1 MTPGLAIFI
10 DLAVVLVLLA
20 ASALVSGAEVAF
32 FSLNP
37 NDIEAI
43 RQKKGKRYKQILTL
57 IGKPEDLLATLLVSN
72 NLLNIGIVILST
84 WFTSEVLN
92 FTDHPVLTFII
103 QMVLIT
109 FLILLVAEVLPKVY
123 STRHALRVA
132 KLMALPLATLER
144 ILRPVNRILIG
155 STSLVRKRLWEQ
167 PDPLTLNELSDALD
181 LTGDDLVEEEKILKG
196 IVRFGNI
203 DVKEIMKPRVDIVS
217 VDIEAPFRSVFNQMA
232 ELGYSRVPVYS
243 NDLDDIRGILYL
255 KDLLPHL
262 AKPDTFRWQSLLRP
276 PIFVPENKKI
286 NDLLE
291 EFRKNKM
298 HLALI
303 VDEYGGTSGLVT
315 MEDILEEIVGEIRD
329 ESDDEEYQFQKI
341 SDHSFLFNGKTLL
354 NDLLKILSLEE
365 DFFDEVKGG
374 ADTLAGLILEL
385 KGEIPEPGEEI
396 TLNHLT
402 FVVKNRDDRRIK
414 EIQVT
419 INRPEN
425 EIPGS

>member
-1 MTPGLAIFI
+1 MTSNPALFI

-37 NDIEAI
+37 NDIESI
-43 RQKKGKRYKQILTL
+43 KQKKGKRYKQILLL
-57 IGKPEDLLATLLVSN
+57 ISKPEDLLATLLVSN

-84 WFTSEVLN
+84 WFTSEALSFN
-92 FTDHPVLTFII
+92 DHPVLTFII
-103 QMVLIT
+103 QIVLIT

-132 KLMALPLATLER
+132 RFMALPLSTLEK

-155 STSLVRKRLWEQ
+155 STSLVRKRMWEQ

-181 LTGDDLVEEEKILKG
+181 LTGEDLVEEEKILKG

-203 DVKEIMKPRVDIVS
+203 EVKEIMKPRVDIVS
-217 VDIEAPFRSVFNQMA
+217 VDIESPFRSVFNRMV
-232 ELGYSRVPVYS
+232 ELGYSRVPVYNS
-243 NDLDDIRGILYL
+243 DLDDIRGILYL
-255 KDLLPHL
+255 KDLLPHIK
-262 AKPDTFRWQSLLRP
+262 KPDTFRWQSLMRP

-329 ESDDEEYQFQKI
+329 ESDDEEYLFQRI
-341 SDHSFLFNGKTLL
+341 SDDSFLFNGKTLL

-385 KGEIPEPGEEI
+385 KGEIPETGEEI

-419 INRPEN
+419 ISHPAN